1 MFSQELDEDE
11 EPIKVVAMPNAN
23 CKGYCRVLLD
33 KTSTE
38 FFLENL
44 SQVGM
49 ANRCYLWR
57 ILFDQVRL
65 IKISPMEFLT
75 AVQTHL
81 LPETEGQIVTFI
93 LEKVCWIVENGLVE
107 NSPDT

>member
-1 MFSQELDEDE
+1 
-11 EPIKVVAMPNAN
+11 
-23 CKGYCRVLLD
+23 
-33 KTSTE
+33 
-38 FFLENL
+38 
-44 SQVGM
+44 M

-107 NSPDT
+107 NSPDA